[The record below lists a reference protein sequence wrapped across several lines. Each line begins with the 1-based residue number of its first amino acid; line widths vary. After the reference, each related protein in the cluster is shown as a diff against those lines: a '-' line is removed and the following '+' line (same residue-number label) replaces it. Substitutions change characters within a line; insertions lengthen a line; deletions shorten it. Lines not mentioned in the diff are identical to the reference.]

1 MVGRWRRCAGAL
13 GSSIELSGRR
23 GHQRGVLDLRS
34 SRRRWDAGS
43 VQASDAE
50 LIRSA
55 ARGDAAA
62 LGMVLHRHQPALLAT
77 AVALV
82 GRDEAQDV
90 VHDAFLVAVRHVG
103 ELRDPSAAGAWLRT
117 IVRTEALMRLRGRR
131 EQPAA
136 DVEAVAEAGAGP
148 GPEEAIEALAVRGW
162 VWSALE
168 RLSEPLRVVA
178 LLRFFGTRCSY
189 EEIAAILDLPVGT
202 VRSRLNQVK
211 LKLADALLTEAARTH
226 PDVAARERA
235 AERHHHDCVDAVN
248 HGDLSGYTE
257 RWAPDIAGRPAGGP
271 AIHGRAALARMIA
284 DNTPRAGVRVLLDR
298 VIASEQITVLEARLA
313 NPPDAPAHCPPA
325 TIQIHFHPDERT
337 RSILFAYAG
346 QASSSE
352 RGSPTG
358 AVRDDA
364 A

>member
-1 MVGRWRRCAGAL
+1 
-13 GSSIELSGRR
+13 
-23 GHQRGVLDLRS
+23 
-34 SRRRWDAGS
+34 

-55 ARGDAAA
+55 AEGDLAA
-62 LGMVLHRHQPALLAT
+62 LGAVLHRHRPALVAT

-82 GRDEAQDV
+82 GRDEADDV
-90 VHDAFLVAVRHVG
+90 VHDAFLIAVRHVG
-103 ELRDPSAAGAWLRT
+103 ELRDPSAAGAWLRA

-131 EQPAA
+131 AQPAA
-136 DVEAVAEAGAGP
+136 DLEALVGTAGGRS
-148 GPEEAIEALAVRGW
+148 PEEAIEALALRGW

-178 LLRFFGTRCSY
+178 LLRFFASRCSY

-211 LKLADALLTEAARTH
+211 LKLADALLTEAARAH
-226 PDVAARERA
+226 PDIAAREHA
-235 AERHHHDCVDAVN
+235 VERYHHDCVDAVN
-248 HGDLSGYTE
+248 HGDVSGYTE
-257 RWAPDIAGRPAGGP
+257 RWAPDIAGHPTGAA
-271 AIHGRAALARMIA
+271 AIHGRSRLARMIA

-325 TIQIHFHPDERT
+325 TTQIHFHPGGRT
-337 RSILFAYAG
+337 QSILFAYACPP
-346 QASSSE
+346 
-352 RGSPTG
+352 R
-358 AVRDDA
+358 
-364 A
+364 